1 MLWNEIVSSVCIC
14 CSAAIFSLS
23 LQGVTKIK
31 ILFIQM
37 FASLLYLMS
46 YLFVLDVN
54 AAALVGAITAGFEII
69 RLIVFYFLEK
79 KEKFNTKT
87 INLIAMISFSIIL
100 TICTIIAW
108 GGWISIFPLISAV
121 IVSLALGNKNVL
133 IIKIAFIIQAALIT
147 TYLLLLSLW
156 INAASQIFVFVF
168 GIVGLI
174 SFIKKSQVNNKQ
186 LESATK

>member
-87 INLIAMISFSIIL
+87 INLIAMISFSTIL
-100 TICTIIAW
+100 TVCTIIAW